1 VSKKFFYITAVLL
14 ALIVFSFANPAFSQN
29 ESGPEEE
36 EELLQSRPNPLD
48 DDATK
53 GTRMLRENPG
63 EKRSN
68 SLKSR
73 SQQQMK
79 RQSSPAAGKSS
90 VEMPPDPLGKEQA
103 GTQSGHKE
111 QSLNPAMQGESQSSG
126 NMQQKMPGGTGR

>member
-1 VSKKFFYITAVLL
+1 MIEKTFYIAGVFFV
-14 ALIVFSFANPAFSQN
+14 LIVLAAVPAFSQYAE
-29 ESGPEEE
+29 ESAEEE
-36 EELLQSRPNPLD
+36 EMVQSMPNPLD

-79 RQSSPAAGKSS
+79 RQSFPAAGKSS